1 MSTQDAQDAPSA
13 GAEIRFRTFR
23 DALDA
28 FAGDAP
34 FAIAPETGEVLTR
47 FALRERTDALEALL
61 ETMDVVPG
69 DIVGFMLP
77 NGFAALELFVGT
89 MAAGR
94 IVLPFNLLAQD
105 AQLDHLFAHA
115 TPRVVFA
122 ADPHASRLEA
132 AVASTGVRSRIARCD
147 SDAPQWRAAVPRAR
161 TRPHAG
167 DTAMLMYTSGTTG
180 VPKAVPLTHANMLH
194 AGHAV
199 SAHQSL
205 TSADR
210 VLSSLPLYHI
220 NGQCIAGVA
229 TLVSGGSLVLP
240 ARFSTSQWW
249 MLVERYRPTWLN
261 LVPTIVAYLLNGPD
275 PTPAQRD
282 AMRGVRY
289 ARSASAPLP
298 PEQQRAFE
306 TRFGIRIVEAMGL
319 TECASVAFCNP
330 MPPQERRIG
339 SAGRPLG
346 VRARVVDR
354 DGREL
359 PDGEQGEIQLSGP
372 GVMRDY
378 WRAPAGTL
386 GVTADGWLPT
396 GDLGYRDADGF
407 YFVTGRKKEL
417 IIKGGENIAPREID
431 EALLKH
437 PAVLEAAAVGIPHR
451 DYGQEI
457 AAYIVVKPGA
467 TLTEAE
473 LRAHCGRELGRYKS
487 PAFYRFVDAL
497 PKGPSGK
504 IQRMK
509 LAERWDS

>member
-1 MSTQDAQDAPSA
+1 MVRDAKDAAPDGVVA
-13 GAEIRFRTFR
+13 PFHTIR

-34 FAIAPETGEVLTR
+34 FAIAPDTGNVLTR
-47 FALRERTDALEALL
+47 FALRERTDALEALF
-61 ETMDVVPG
+61 EAMDVASG
-69 DIVGFMLP
+69 DIVAFMLP

-105 AQLDHLFAHA
+105 AQLDHLLAHA

-122 ADPHASRLEA
+122 SDDHALRVEM
-132 AVASTGVRSRIARCD
+132 AVTRTGVPTRIMRCD
-147 SDAPQWRAAVPRAR
+147 PDAPQWEAAVPRVR
-161 TRPHAG
+161 LQPRG
-167 DTAMLMYTSGTTG
+167 DDTAMLMYTSGTTG

-199 SAHQSL
+199 SAHQAL
-205 TSADR
+205 TPADR

-249 MLVERYRPTWLN
+249 ALVERYRPTWLN
-261 LVPTIVAYLLNGPD
+261 LVPTIVAYLLNAPD
-275 PTPAQRD
+275 PTPTQRD

-306 TRFGIRIVEAMGL
+306 ARFGIPIVEAMGL

-354 DGREL
+354 DGRVL
-359 PDGEQGEIQLSGP
+359 PEGEPGEIQLSGAN
-372 GVMRDY
+372 VMRDY
-378 WRAPAGTL
+378 WRPPENRSGVAP
-386 GVTADGWLPT
+386 DGWLAT

-407 YFVTGRKKEL
+407 YFVTGRLKEL

-457 AAYIVVKPGA
+457 AACVVVKPGA
-467 TLTEAE
+467 TLTESE
-473 LRAHCGRELGRYKS
+473 LRAHGLRELGRYKA
-487 PAFYRFVDAL
+487 PAVYRFVDTL

-504 IQRMK
+504 VQRMK
-509 LAERWDS
+509 LADKF